1 MNHNTYNAGLRA
13 GEKTKA
19 VLGKGGKATSKVA
32 VSGYSAVAGFTRA
45 FVASKQLKKVSKRN
59 LQVIEVK

>member
-19 VLGKGGKATSKVA
+19 VLGKGGNATSKVA
-32 VSGYSAVAGFTRA
+32 VAGYSAVAGFTRGL
-45 FVASKQLKKVSKRN
+45 VASKQLKKVNKRKLVN
-59 LQVIEVK
+59 IIEA